1 MKITRLQ
8 ILQLALTFTL
18 TSCATTSPIS
28 GESSAGNTLKSDVA
42 RQISMQAK
50 IYAKCEHIDSIQT
63 QVLKINPIGSGK
75 TAASVKYGSV
85 EERWSANLCGQN
97 MPFLVTL
104 TPDGEGGTFFSTTRD
119 K

>member
-1 MKITRLQ
+1 MKITKSHILQ
-8 ILQLALTFTL
+8 ITLTFIL

-28 GESSAGNTLKSDVA
+28 GESKAGDTLKSDVA

-50 IYAKCEHIDSIQT
+50 IYGKCERIDSIQT
-63 QVLKINPIGSGK
+63 QILKINPVGSGK
-75 TAASVKYGSV
+75 TAASVRYGSI
-85 EERWSANLCGQN
+85 EERWVANLCGQN